1 MVDYISVKAAA
12 EKLGVTPRWIQKL
25 CDEDRIPGALR
36 LEGSGVWLIPK
47 EAYVV
52 PKGAKSKAPDYA
64 PKPMDTSRVD
74 LPESLKELT
83 ELLAENVHENWAA
96 GRLADGWRY
105 GNVRDDAHRR
115 TPCLVP
121 YAQLSEEE
129 KDYDRKTA
137 LETLKTILALGYR
150 IEKTE

>member
-1 MVDYISVKAAA
+1 MVEYISVKAAA

-47 EAYVV
+47 EAYVI
-52 PKGAKSKAPDYA
+52 PKGAKNPQAAYVPM
-64 PKPMDTSRVD
+64 PMDTTQVA
-74 LPESLKELT
+74 LPENLQELT

-96 GRLADGWRY
+96 GRLADGWCY
-105 GNVRDDAHRR
+105 GNVRDDVRRR

-129 KDYDRKTA
+129 KDYDRQTA